1 MDESMEFNSTVVIN
15 QEVSQTTG
23 KKLWDPKGFIVLS
36 VLFSF
41 LPAAILYSLNYGR
54 LGLYKKRNIS
64 LFISFIAFAIMI
76 SMAFLINQSMLKV
89 IFYGLNL
96 GAAAYMNQGQTKVY
110 KNHILNGGRKASY
123 LVPAVISTVIA
134 AIFLFLLFYSINIP
148 DQKLMFKGSEL
159 YYTENVQK
167 DAAEKLGTYLSEQ
180 GFFDESRK
188 ISVKIDKKSTTYEFS
203 IIVDKSSIGNSDLEQ
218 SLKDM
223 CEELSKEVFDNSKVD
238 IVLCDNVFKP
248 LKTISN

>member
-1 MDESMEFNSTVVIN
+1 MGSMDESMEFNSTVVIN

-64 LFISFIAFAIMI
+64 LFISFITFAIMI

-96 GAAAYMNQGQTKVY
+96 GAA
-110 KNHILNGGRKASY
+110 
-123 LVPAVISTVIA
+123 
-134 AIFLFLLFYSINIP
+134 
-148 DQKLMFKGSEL
+148 
-159 YYTENVQK
+159 
-167 DAAEKLGTYLSEQ
+167 
-180 GFFDESRK
+180 ESR
-188 ISVKIDKKSTTYEFS
+188 SVQGI
-203 IIVDKSSIGNSDLEQ
+203 
-218 SLKDM
+218 
-223 CEELSKEVFDNSKVD
+223 
-238 IVLCDNVFKP
+238 
-248 LKTISN
+248 